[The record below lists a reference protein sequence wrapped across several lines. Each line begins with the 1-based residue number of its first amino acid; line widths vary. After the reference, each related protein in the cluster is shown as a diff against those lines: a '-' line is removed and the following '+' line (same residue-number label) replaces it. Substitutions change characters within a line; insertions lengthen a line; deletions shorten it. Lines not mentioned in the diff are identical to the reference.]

1 MGKFKIDE
9 ITYSKSY
16 LEQLMTLVKIGL
28 YCILNHGRVI
38 ASTEGP
44 TKSDSTALVV
54 FTIFTSPLILMIVY
68 ASN

>member
-38 ASTEGP
+38 AST
-44 TKSDSTALVV
+44 KSDSTALVV
-54 FTIFTSPLILMIVY
+54 FTIFTPPLILMIVD
-68 ASN
+68 ATN